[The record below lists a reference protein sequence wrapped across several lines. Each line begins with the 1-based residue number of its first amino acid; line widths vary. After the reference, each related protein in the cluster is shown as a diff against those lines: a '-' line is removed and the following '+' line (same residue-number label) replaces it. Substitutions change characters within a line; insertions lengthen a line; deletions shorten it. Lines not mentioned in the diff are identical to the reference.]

1 VQITKIKH
9 QRGSNGFYSTSP
21 ICQNG
26 AFSKPQQ
33 TFLLTLFPS
42 ILLVVGKVN
51 FTNLSRYSQWSERTY
66 RRHYSQPF
74 SFTPFN
80 ALLIE
85 QAIASNVTQIGAM
98 DCSFI
103 PKSGKATYGLDW
115 FYNGSANRSEK
126 GLEISVIAVIDVEAH
141 RGYSLSVQ
149 QTPAT
154 HPRSHPKAQS
164 QSVSWQTIEQ
174 VQQML
179 QQLPK
184 KSATEP
190 QWTRIDHYL
199 EQLKRTRSSVPQA
212 VKYWAVDGFYSKKKF
227 VDGVVELDLHLV
239 SKLRT
244 DADMRYLYQGVQ
256 KVRGAKRK
264 YDGKVNLEDLRRLTH
279 VQLLEVGLNLYTAVV
294 WHVSLK
300 RQIRLACLVDTRKAG
315 KTGVTL
321 LFSTDVKLDAKVMMQ
336 YYQARFQIEFIFRD
350 AKQFAGLSDAQTR
363 NPQRL
368 GFHFNAALSALN
380 LAKYQEQMRHAQR
393 DAATPSIPFSMA
405 SYKRFAFN
413 DHLLERFI
421 SMLELD
427 PTLIKSHPNY
437 QNLLSYG
444 IIDS

>member
-1 VQITKIKH
+1 MQITKIKH
-9 QRGSNGFYSTSP
+9 QRGSNAVYSTSP

-26 AFSKPQQ
+26 AFRKPQQ
-33 TFLLTLFPS
+33 TFLLTLFPT
-42 ILLVVGKVN
+42 ILLVCGKVN
-51 FTNLSRYSQWSERTY
+51 FTNLSRYSQWSEKTY
-66 RRHYSQPF
+66 RRQYSQPF
-74 SFTPFN
+74 NFIALN
-80 ALLIE
+80 AQIIGE
-85 QAIASNVTQIGAM
+85 AMGKGVTQIGAI

-103 PKSGKATYGLDW
+103 PKSGKHTYGLDW
-115 FYNGSANRSEK
+115 FYNGSCNRTEK

-154 HPRSHPKAQS
+154 LKGSHPKAQS
-164 QSVSWQTIEQ
+164 QLVSWQTIEQ

-184 KSATEP
+184 KSPSA

-199 EQLKRTRSSVPQA
+199 EQLKRTRPSVPEA
-212 VKYWAVDGFYSKKKF
+212 VKYWAADGFYSKKKF

-256 KVRGAKRK
+256 KPRGAKRK
-264 YDGKVNLEDLRRLTH
+264 YDGKVNLGDLSRLTH
-279 VQLLEVGLNLYTAVV
+279 VQSLQVGLNLYTAVV

-300 RQIRLACLVDTRKAG
+300 RQISIACLVDTRKAG
-315 KTGVTL
+315 KTGVAL
-321 LFSTDVKLDAKVMMQ
+321 LFSTDVNLDAKVMMQ

-350 AKQFAGLSDAQTR
+350 AKQFTGLCDAQTR

-380 LAKYQEQMRHAQR
+380 LAKYQEQMRHAQL
-393 DAATPSIPFSMA
+393 DAVSPSVPFSMA
-405 SYKRFAFN
+405 SYKRSAFN

-437 QNLLSYG
+437 QSLLSYG
-444 IIDS
+444 IIAS